1 MKQEHWLWV
10 HMLAVY
16 LRWDCSTELPY
27 SSRVRF
33 YQAGASEAGR
43 ADTINGD
50 ALDAEVCLQMVISFQ
65 WHRHTDCYGNETYQ
79 YSTHNGILVNR
90 KPVLINLQLSV
101 ETNADEC

>member
-1 MKQEHWLWV
+1 M

-16 LRWDCSTELPY
+16 LRWGRSAERPY

-43 ADTINGD
+43 ADAINGD
-50 ALDAEVCLQMVISFQ
+50 ALDVEVCLQMVISFQ
-65 WHRHTDCYGNETYQ
+65 WRQHTDCHGNETYQ

-90 KPVLINLQLSV
+90 KAVLINLQLSA